1 MGLMA
6 EKSASFSLR
15 GLKALSALGVLAA
28 AALAVNANLLAA
40 RFYQRWDMTSEQ
52 LYTLSAATKETLH
65 ALGATVD
72 VTVLLSRGDPLL
84 GSVRHSLSAY
94 GAETQKLNLKFV
106 DPEQSPA
113 EFLAIQHKYGI
124 VAGKAEDG
132 RLVTDASII
141 LAQGERHWFITPEDM
156 MGFDSESGS
165 VRPKLEQALTLG
177 IVNVQAEEK
186 AKVCF
191 SRAHQEISLNDAG
204 PEGLA
209 ELRDRIEKSNYQTE
223 ERDLPSTEKAGPL
236 QGCRLLVIAGPR
248 LPFGENDARAVV
260 DAVNR
265 GMSALLL
272 LESVVGESGAIQSSG
287 LDPVV
292 ALAEAELSRSLV
304 IETDSSARLPRGLG
318 EVFFATPAA
327 HELTNGLLKSG
338 SKIELRVLVSGAQGV
353 RPTGSNA
360 KPLLVSSSEAFTL
373 SDIRPLAEGR
383 VDAGAA
389 PHAKQTLAVAREL
402 PKPQGAAHAPRL
414 VVIGAAN
421 VAHNRNFRDSGLYG
435 DRILIENAVSWLAA
449 RPALVSVP
457 EKPPHE
463 VGLSLSEESLSEVLR
478 YVVVYMPGSAALI
491 GLTILLR
498 RRQQEKRSRS
508 GSESTR
514 KDDEAR
520 T

>member
-1 MGLMA
+1 MPLAAKG
-6 EKSASFSLR
+6 SSLR
-15 GLKALSALGVLAA
+15 SLKAFSAVGVLAA

-40 RFYQRWDMTSEQ
+40 RFYERWDLTSEK
-52 LYTLSAATKETLH
+52 LYTLSQATKDTLH
-65 ALGATVD
+65 ALSNSVE

-84 GSVRHSLSAY
+84 TSVRHSLSAY
-94 GAETQKLNLKFV
+94 GAETRKLTAKYL

-113 EFLAIQHKYGI
+113 EFLAVQHRYGI

-132 RLVTDASII
+132 RVVTDASII
-141 LAQGERHWFITPEDM
+141 LAQGDRHWFITPEDM

-177 IVNVQAEEK
+177 IVNVLGQEK
-186 AKVCF
+186 AKICF
-191 SRAHQEISLNDAG
+191 SRGHQELSLNDSG

-209 ELRDRIEKSNYQTE
+209 ELRDRIEKSNYEAE
-223 ERDLPSTEKAGPL
+223 ERDVPGTAKAPFE
-236 QGCRLLVIAGPR
+236 GCRLLVVAGPH
-248 LPFGENDARAVV
+248 LPFEAADAQAMV

-272 LESVVGESGAIQSSG
+272 LEPILAESGGVRSSG
-287 LDPVV
+287 LEPLA
-292 ALAEAELSRSLV
+292 ALAEAELARSLV
-304 IETDSSARLPRGLG
+304 IETDTSARLPRGMG
-318 EVFFATPAA
+318 EVFFATPTA
-327 HELTNGLLKSG
+327 HEVTAGLLKG
-338 SKIELRVLVSGAQGV
+338 GAKIELRVLVSAAQGV
-353 RPTGSNA
+353 RPTGTEA
-360 KPLLVSSSEAFTL
+360 KPLLVSSERALSV
-373 SDIRPLAEGR
+373 SDIQSLTDGR
-383 VDAGAA
+383 LDQASA

-402 PKPQGAAHAPRL
+402 PKAKGAEHAARL
-414 VVIGAAN
+414 VIVGAAN

-478 YVVVYMPGSAALI
+478 YVLIYMPGSAALV
-491 GLTILLR
+491 GLVVVLR
-498 RRQQEKRSRS
+498 RRLQEKRSRKTAET
-508 GSESTR
+508 GR
-514 KDDEAR
+514 GDDEAR